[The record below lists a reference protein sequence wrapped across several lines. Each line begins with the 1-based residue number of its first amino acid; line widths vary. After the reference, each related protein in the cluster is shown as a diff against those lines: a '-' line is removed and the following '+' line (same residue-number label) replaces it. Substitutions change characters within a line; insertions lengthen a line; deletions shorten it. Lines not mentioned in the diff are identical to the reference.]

1 VKPPAPRAAGESP
14 AIRYFFIRRP
24 VLAAVI
30 SIVIVLLGGFCLLQL
45 PVARYPQITPPAV
58 QVSAVYPGA
67 TAEDVAQAV
76 AAPIE
81 QQLSGLDGLLYY
93 RSSNSSSGIMNLQVY
108 FDISR
113 DPDLAAV
120 DVQNAIKV
128 AEPQLPEE
136 VRRQGVTIRK
146 SQTDILLVASLY
158 SDDPRF
164 DATYLTNYAKLY
176 VVDELK
182 RLNGVGDATAFG
194 GLDFAMTIR
203 LDPDRMAQLGLTVGD
218 VRDAVQEQNA
228 TNPAGTLGREPAPPG
243 TEFTLPVTA
252 LGRLQTP
259 DQFADIIVRAGE
271 DGSFVRVR
279 DIGTVEL
286 TSQNLDLVGR
296 FDGKPTANIL
306 IYLRPGAN
314 QLQVREAFQQ
324 RMEELALGFPAGV
337 KWQVPFDATPF
348 VTASIEEVAKTLGEA
363 MLLVTLVVFLFLQSW
378 RATLIPIL
386 AVPVS
391 VIGTFLGLFAL
402 GYSVNVLTLFAL
414 VLAIGI
420 VVDDAIVVIENVERI
435 MDEEKVPAPVAAD
448 RAMQQVAS
456 ALVAIV
462 LVLCSVFVPV
472 AFLGGITGTM
482 LRQFAVTLV
491 VAVLLSGLVALT
503 LTPALCALL
512 LKETPHETHNRFF
525 RKFNDL
531 FDRTTTGYARNVG
544 RVLRRPRAGIAA
556 FAVLLALTFVLFRSV
571 PRAFIP
577 TEDKGFFVIA
587 IQLPDGASRQ
597 RTDKV
602 VERVEGILRKDPA
615 VQHFV
620 DLVGFNLLAQAN
632 QSNGA
637 TMFVNLK
644 DWSERG
650 KEDALDNVLARVN
663 GQLFGLKDALA
674 FGFNFPEIPGLG
686 STAGLEL
693 NLQARSGQ
701 DIQTFSRQV
710 QAAVADIG
718 KLPETPAAATTFR
731 AEVPQVFVEV
741 DRETAKARG
750 VKLGDLFASLQAMLS
765 SLYIN
770 DFNLYGRTYR
780 VQAEA
785 QPRFRQTPEDLGRL
799 YVRAED
805 APDKEMIPL
814 SALIRTEFRGAPSVL
829 SRFNGFA
836 SALVTASA
844 PPGVSSGQQLD
855 AVEELLRTKY
865 EPQGLGFAYSGQSF
879 QERASGGDAGLVFGL
894 GLVLVFLV
902 LAAQYESWSIPFAVI
917 LGVPFGVLGSFLGV
931 WLRDIPSDIYF
942 QVGLITVVGLAA
954 KNAILIVEFA
964 NALRARGAGVVEA
977 ATEAARERF
986 RPILMTSFAF
996 ILGVAPLTI
1005 ASGAGAA
1012 SRHSLGTAVFFGM
1025 LGATLVAI
1033 FFIPL
1038 FFAVIRGLAERFGKR
1053 SETAPAPA
1061 PVEERA

>member
-1 VKPPAPRAAGESP
+1 VSVTPDRSD
-14 AIRYFFIRRP
+14 RQLYFFVRRP

-30 SIVIVLLGGFCLLQL
+30 SIVIVLLGTFALLGM
-45 PVARYPQITPPAV
+45 PVARYPQITPPSV
-58 QVSAVYPGA
+58 QVTATYPGA

-93 RSSNSSSGIMNLQVY
+93 RSSNSSTGVMNLQVF
-108 FDISR
+108 FDIGR
-113 DPDLAAV
+113 DQDIAAV

-136 VRRQGVTIRK
+136 VRRQGLVIRK
-146 SQTDILLVASLY
+146 AQTDILLVASIT
-158 SDDPRF
+158 SADPRY
-164 DATYLTNYAKLY
+164 DATYLANYAKLY

-182 RLNGVGDATAFG
+182 RLNGVGDATVFG

-203 LDPDRMAQLGLTVGD
+203 LDPDRMAQLGITVGD

-228 TNPAGTLGREPAPPG
+228 TNPAGTLGREPAPEG
-243 TEFTLPVTA
+243 TELTLPVTT
-252 LGRLQTP
+252 LGRLTTA
-259 DQFADIIVRAGE
+259 DQFADIIVRARE

-279 DIGTVEL
+279 DIGNVEL

-296 FDGKPTANIL
+296 MNGQPTANIL
-306 IYLRPGAN
+306 LYLRPNAN
-314 QLQVREAFQQ
+314 QLQVKEAFTA
-324 RMEELALGFPAGV
+324 RMEELARAFPAGV
-337 KWQVPFDATPF
+337 EWSIPFDTTPF
-348 VTASIEEVAKTLGEA
+348 VTASIEEVVITLLEA
-363 MLLVTLVVFLFLQSW
+363 MALVTLVVFLFLQSW

-391 VIGTFLGLFAL
+391 IVGTFLGLAAL
-402 GYSVNVLTLFAL
+402 GYSVNLLTLFAL

-435 MDEEKVPAPVAAD
+435 MDEEKVSARVAAD
-448 RAMQQVAS
+448 KAMAQVGG

-462 LVLCSVFVPV
+462 LVLCSVFIPV

-491 VAVLLSGLVALT
+491 IAVVLSGVVALT

-512 LKETPHETHNRFF
+512 LKETPHDTHNRFF
-525 RKFNDL
+525 RRFNDW
-531 FDRTTTGYARNVG
+531 FDRTTAGYVRRVG
-544 RVLRRPRAGIAA
+544 GMLGRPRAWLAA
-556 FAVLLALTFVLFRSV
+556 FGVILALAFVLYQRV
-571 PRAFIP
+571 PSAFIP

-597 RTDKV
+597 RTDEV
-602 VERVEGILRKDPA
+602 VERVEGILRKEPA
-615 VQHFV
+615 VRQFAA
-620 DLVGFNLLAQAN
+620 LVGFNLLAQAN

-637 TMFVNLK
+637 TMFVLLEPW
-644 DWSERG
+644 DER
-650 KEDALDNVLARVN
+650 DADNSVDAIIGRVN
-663 GQLFGLKDALA
+663 GQLFGMKDALA

-686 STAGLEL
+686 TTAGLEL

-701 DIQTFSRQV
+701 SVPTFARQV
-710 QAAVADIG
+710 EEVVAAMNQ
-718 KLPETPAAATTFR
+718 LPETPGTATTFR
-731 AEVPQVFVEV
+731 ANVPQVFVHV

-750 VKLGDLFASLQAMLS
+750 VELDELFATLQAMLS

-770 DFNLYGRTYR
+770 DFNLFGRTYR

-785 QPRFRQTPEDLGRL
+785 QARFRQSPDDIGRL
-799 YVRAED
+799 YVRSESS
-805 APDKEMIPL
+805 EMIPL
-814 SALIRTEFRGAPSVL
+814 SALTRTEFRGAPSVL
-829 SRFNGFA
+829 GRFNGFP
-836 SALVTASA
+836 SALVTSTA
-844 PPGVSSGQQLD
+844 PAGVSSGQQLD
-855 AVEELLRTKY
+855 AVEGLLA
-865 EPQGLGFAYSGQSF
+865 GFADRGIGYAYSGQSY
-879 QERASGGDAGLVFGL
+879 QERASSGEAGLVFAL

-917 LGVPFGVLGSFLGV
+917 LGIPFGVLGAFLGV
-931 WLRDIPSDIYF
+931 WLRGIPSDIYF

-964 NALRARGAGVVEA
+964 NDLRARGLSVREA
-977 ATEAARERF
+977 AMQAARERF

-996 ILGVAPLTI
+996 IFGVAPLMF
-1005 ASGAGAA
+1005 AGGAGAA
-1012 SRHSLGTAVFFGM
+1012 SRHSLGTGVFSGM
-1025 LGATLVAI
+1025 LTATTVGV

-1038 FFAVIRGLAERFGKR
+1038 FFAVIRGIAERLGR
-1053 SETAPAPA
+1053 RAGATVSTPA
-1061 PVEERA
+1061 EESA

>member
-1 VKPPAPRAAGESP
+1 V
-14 AIRYFFIRRP
+14 IRYFFIRRP

-30 SIVIVLLGGFCLLQL
+30 SIVIVLLGGFCLMQL
-45 PVARYPQITPPAV
+45 PIARYPQITPPAV

-136 VRRQGVTIRK
+136 VRRQGVTIQK

-182 RLNGVGDATAFG
+182 RLNGVGNATAFG

-228 TNPAGTLGREPAPPG
+228 TNPAGTLGREPAPAG

-259 DQFADIIVRAGE
+259 DQFADIIVRARE

-286 TSQNLDLVGR
+286 TSQNLDLIGR

-314 QLQVREAFQQ
+314 QLEVRKAFQK

-402 GYSVNVLTLFAL
+402 GYSINVLTLFAL

-435 MDEEKVPAPVAAD
+435 MDEEKLPAPVAAD

-531 FDRTTTGYARNVG
+531 FDRVTGGYSRNVG
-544 RVLRRPRAGIAA
+544 RVLRRPKAGFAA

-615 VQHFV
+615 IEHFV

-632 QSNGA
+632 QPNGA
-637 TMFVNLK
+637 TIFINLR

-650 KEDALDNVLARVN
+650 KKDALDKVLARVN

-701 DIQTFSRQV
+701 DVQTFSRQV

-731 AEVPQVFVEV
+731 AEVPQVFIQV

-805 APDKEMIPL
+805 AKDKEMIPL

-829 SRFNGFA
+829 SRFNGFT

-844 PPGVSSGQQLD
+844 PPGVSSGEQLD
-855 AVEELLRTKY
+855 AVEQLLRTKY
-865 EPQGLGFAYSGQSF
+865 EPQGVGFAYSGQSY
-879 QERASGGDAGLVFGL
+879 QERASGGQAGLVFGL
-894 GLVLVFLV
+894 GLILVFLV

-964 NALRARGAGVVEA
+964 NALRAQGAGVLEA

-1038 FFAVIRGLAERFGKR
+1038 FFAVIRGLAERFGR
-1053 SETAPAPA
+1053 RTHAAPAPA
-1061 PVEERA
+1061 PVEEGA